1 MRQFR
6 DSQSFDFFREDTA
19 KNPVIYP
26 ARWASP
32 PQKSNPSIPH
42 LVGVI
47 VISLASSYALI
58 EAGWL
63 LVKAFIESVR

>member
-6 DSQSFDFFREDTA
+6 DNTFDFHQEDTA

-26 ARWASP
+26 ARWATP
-32 PQKSNPSIPH
+32 PKSNPSIPH
-42 LVGVI
+42 LVGII

>member
-6 DSQSFDFFREDTA
+6 DNHFDFWQEDTA

-26 ARWASP
+26 ARWAAP
-32 PQKSNPSIPH
+32 PQKTNPSIPH
-42 LVGVI
+42 LVGII

-63 LVKAFIESVR
+63 LVKAFLESVR

>member
-1 MRQFR
+1 MPQFR
-6 DSQSFDFFREDTA
+6 EIPQFDFYKEDTA

-26 ARWASP
+26 ARWAA
-32 PQKSNPSIPH
+32 PQKQNPSIPH
-42 LVGVI
+42 IVGII

-58 EAGWL
+58 EAAWL